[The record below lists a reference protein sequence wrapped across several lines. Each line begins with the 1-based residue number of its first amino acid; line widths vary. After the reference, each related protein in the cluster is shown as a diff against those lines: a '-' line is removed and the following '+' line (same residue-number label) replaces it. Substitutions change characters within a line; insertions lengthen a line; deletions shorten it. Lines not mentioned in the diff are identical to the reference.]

1 MDVVDIHCH
10 VISPDQARFP
20 RAPIGGK
27 QSDWAAS
34 RPVTAAGLL
43 ALMDSTGIRRAV
55 LVQATTAY
63 GYDNSYVLD
72 SCQRWPERF
81 IAVGTVDP
89 LRPEAGARLPDICG
103 DGGLAGV
110 RLFTSGSTVPT
121 QGEWFAAPETHDF
134 WEAAGELG
142 VTVCL
147 QMRLG
152 PATKPLISV
161 LERFPSVRVLLD
173 HLGYPDIAASPA
185 RSGREMAELAQH
197 PGLYLKLTHRNLEP
211 LSDAGDEAIHFLEPV
226 LRAFGTERIAWGSNC
241 PAAEQPLPELLEL
254 AKRVLDVVPAEAR
267 DKILADT
274 ARHLYPALGKAV
286 N

>member
-10 VISPDQARFP
+10 VISRAAAPSP
-20 RAPIGGK
+20 R
-27 QSDWAAS
+27 
-34 RPVTAAGLL
+34 RE
-43 ALMDSTGIRRAV
+43 
-55 LVQATTAY
+55 
-63 GYDNSYVLD
+63 N
-72 SCQRWPERF
+72 
-81 IAVGTVDP
+81 
-89 LRPEAGARLPDICG
+89 
-103 DGGLAGV
+103 
-110 RLFTSGSTVPT
+110 GSPP
-121 QGEWFAAPETHDF
+121 PETHDF
-134 WEAAGELG
+134 WEVTGELG

-152 PATKPLISV
+152 SATKQLISV

-173 HLGYPDIAASPA
+173 HMGYPDIAASPA

-254 AKRVLDVVPAEAR
+254 AKRVLNVVPAEAR
-267 DKILADT
+267 DKIFADT